1 MDKLDLQIA
10 RELAK
15 DAQISFSRIAKIIG
29 LTPKTVLERYKR
41 MKKDGVLGD
50 SMVSIDLLKLGYEGR
65 VFMSITNV
73 ANRER
78 KETIS
83 ALKRMKNIFLITE
96 IMGDFDII
104 AIGGVKDFKGLISL
118 VNAVRALPSVD
129 QVEFTLTDDAPFPVS
144 QGFERILGEKI
155 GNDSAH

>member
-10 RELAK
+10 HELAK
-15 DAQISFSRIAKIIG
+15 DAQMSLSRIAKIIG
-29 LTPKTVLERYKR
+29 LTPKTVQERYKR

-73 ANRER
+73 ANCER

-129 QVEFTLTDDAPFPVS
+129 QVEFTLTDYAPFPVD
-144 QGFERILGEKI
+144 QGFERILDEKR
-155 GNDSAH
+155 GNDSTR